1 MIKKIPGSFCLGN
14 CIKYNYL
21 YSNDTDK
28 IGVILNIKEDVNF
41 TYMITILTESSVIE
55 TIPYNIMEYSIL

>member
-28 IGVILNIKEDVNF
+28 IGVILNIREDVNF